1 MVLFP
6 SDQGRITVVFA
17 NNSSEQ
23 APIPAM
29 DVSKTLDQNH
39 RYLWP
44 HQRRRHQYRTI
55 DAAATNTAFTNP
67 HSLVSLSNSQFNP
80 FRSSIVNRQF
90 ITVTV
95 EGSFLIN
102 VAFFNVSSERNV
114 GREGLPVTL
123 SAYQR
128 MQLLPECDRESDL
141 DRERS

>member
-23 APIPAM
+23 AQIPAM

-67 HSLVSLSNSQFNP
+67 HSLVSLYNSQFNP
-80 FRSSIVNRQF
+80 FRSSIV
-90 ITVTV
+90 
-95 EGSFLIN
+95 
-102 VAFFNVSSERNV
+102 SSSRERNV

-128 MQLLPECDRESDL
+128 MQLLPECDRKSDL